1 MHLKGGGHPMYSGS
15 IHRNNPKQ
23 ATNKNGLHKQ
33 GKSNHNKEHLSSDCI
48 DQLQTDEYQ
57 AY

>member
-1 MHLKGGGHPMYSGS
+1 MYSGS

-33 GKSNHNKEHLSSDCI
+33 GKANHNKEHLSSDCI